1 MIVVSILPP
10 GGIRTKSPSGRR
22 TPLIC
27 VSNVILKLISLWKNN
42 QFDTH
47 YQNCSN
53 SRYFITY
60 FELFRTVPN
69 DLVQISY
76 FLCPSGFGPFSIK
89 PFSAFLH
96 FGRI

>member
-1 MIVVSILPP
+1 MVQYRDDDDWETYPTLLLFFKCDFENNFAV
-10 GGIRTKSPSGRR
+10 
-22 TPLIC
+22 
-27 VSNVILKLISLWKNN
+27 KNN

-53 SRYFITY
+53 SRSTTLLILNYL
-60 FELFRTVPN
+60 ELYQMIWSKSV
-69 DLVQISY
+69 I